1 MIRSAKLV
9 NKAFN
14 GFLLASVLTVLGSQ
28 AGALIDALMLSHF
41 IGADAMAG
49 VNITKPV
56 TQLLFS
62 LTCIVAQGGAM
73 LTGMAIG
80 NQDKKCANGVFST
93 SFMVLFLMGVVG
105 SILPFICGNSLVH
118 LLCSEPSLMVHTA
131 NYLNVQLYGAL
142 PLIMMLSLMMY
153 VAVDGAPKLVTKAT
167 IASEVTHVVLGFIF
181 LKFCGWGV
189 VGAAWATNISYIM
202 AVLLMLTHFR
212 KNGSLEFRL
221 GDFNLGNLGK
231 LLLMGLPMGI
241 STSLIAVRMLGSNH
255 AAMTYMGAHGME
267 AMAVCATLLSFSM
280 IIISGTINSYTPV
293 ATVLKGSNDNHGV
306 ALVSRHAMAFMAMGL
321 GVYVALMVV
330 FPGTFAS
337 IFGITDPEAIKI
349 ARTGIAIHALNIF
362 MQGFCILIPLYQ
374 IYSHK
379 TLSLIVS
386 AGQPLLPMA
395 MFWLLCAHP
404 CGISPWWGFFIGQ
417 VMVLLIIAP
426 FILYKYF
433 TDKSMVPFFLIPRK
447 SADHLFDVTVP
458 ARIEELDSTMKSVQ
472 HFLTDECKATPQ
484 QAIAATV
491 VIDELAQ
498 NAIKHG
504 TATCIDIRV
513 SVTGNQVKVMLHDD
527 GRPFNPTLQLASGD
541 ENATGIAQPR
551 NTLGLQIVQG
561 LTHDL
566 TYTHT
571 FSQNVISYTTPL

>member
-56 TQLLFS
+56 TQLIFS

-80 NQDKKCANGVFST
+80 NQDKRQANGVFST
-93 SFMVLFLMGVVG
+93 SFIVLLLMGLVG
-105 SILPFICGNSLVH
+105 SMLPFICSDGLVH
-118 LLCSEPSLMVHTA
+118 LLCNEPSLMVHTS

-142 PLIMMLSLMMY
+142 PLILMLALMMY

-167 IASEVTHVVLGFIF
+167 IASEITHVVLGFIF

-189 VGAAWATNISYIM
+189 VGAAWATNISYVV
-202 AVLLMLTHFR
+202 AVTLMLSHFR
-212 KNGSLEFRL
+212 EKESLKFSL
-221 GDFNLGNLGK
+221 GTFSTTSLGK

-241 STSLIAVRMLGSNH
+241 STSLIAVRMLGANH

-280 IIISGTINSYTPV
+280 IIISGTVNSFTPV
-293 ATVLKGSNDNHGV
+293 ATVLKGSDDNRGV
-306 ALVSRHAMAFMAMGL
+306 ALVSRHAMAFMAIGL
-321 GVYVALMVV
+321 GVYVALMVA

-337 IFGITDPEAIKI
+337 IFGISNPEAMEI
-349 ARTGIAIHALNIF
+349 ARVGIAIHAFNIF
-362 MQGFCILIPLYQ
+362 MQGFCILIPMYQ

-386 AGQPLLPMA
+386 IGQPLLPMA

-404 CGISPWWGFFIGQ
+404 CSISPWWGFLIGQ

-426 FILYKYF
+426 FILYKYL
-433 TDKSMVPFFLIPRK
+433 TDKSMIPFFLILRK
-447 SADHLFDVTVP
+447 NADHLFDVTIP
-458 ARIEELDSTMKSVQ
+458 ASIGELDSTINDVQ
-472 HFLTDECKATPQ
+472 HYLTGECNIPNKDAVTV
-484 QAIAATV
+484 TV
-491 VIDELAQ
+491 VIDELVQ

-504 TATCIDIRV
+504 TASCIDLRV
-513 SVTGNQVKVMLHDD
+513 SVTGNQVKVMIHDD
-527 GRPFNPTLQLASGD
+527 GRPFNPTLNPAPTNDSSQA
-541 ENATGIAQPR
+541 I
-551 NTLGLQIVQG
+551 GLKIVQG

-566 TYTHT
+566 TYTYT
-571 FSQNVISYTTPL
+571 FSQNVMSYTTTV

>member
-56 TQLLFS
+56 TQLIFA

-80 NQDKKCANGVFST
+80 NQDKHRANGVFST
-93 SFMVLFLMGVVG
+93 SFVVLFLMGLVG
-105 SILPFICGNSLVH
+105 SMLPFVCGDSLVH
-118 LLCSEPSLMVHTA
+118 LLCSEPTLMVHTS

-142 PLIMMLSLMMY
+142 PLILMLALMMY

-167 IASEVTHVVLGFIF
+167 IASEITHVVLGFIF

-189 VGAAWATNISYIM
+189 MGAAWATNISYTV
-202 AVLLMLTHFR
+202 AVVLMLSHFR
-212 KNGSLEFRL
+212 EKESLKFSL
-221 GDFNLGNLGK
+221 GGFSLASLSK
-231 LLLMGLPMGI
+231 LLLMGLPMGV
-241 STSLIAVRMLGSNH
+241 STSLIAVRMLGANH

-293 ATVLKGSNDNHGV
+293 ATVLKGSDDNRGV
-306 ALVSRHAMAFMAMGL
+306 ALVSRHAMAFMAIGL
-321 GVYVALMVV
+321 GVYVALMVA

-337 IFGITDPEAIKI
+337 IFGINDPEAMKI
-349 ARTGIAIHALNIF
+349 ARVGIAIHAFNIF
-362 MQGFCILIPLYQ
+362 MQGFCILIPMYQ

-404 CGISPWWGFFIGQ
+404 CDISPWWGFLIGQ

-426 FILYKYF
+426 YILYKRF
-433 TDKSMVPFFLIPRK
+433 TDKSMIPFFLIPRK

-458 ARIEELDSTMKSVQ
+458 ARVEELDATMKETQ
-472 HFLTDECKATPQ
+472 QFLSGECGATPQ
-484 QAIAATV
+484 EAVAITV

-504 TATCIDIRV
+504 TASCIDLRV
-513 SVTGNQVKVMLHDD
+513 SVTGKQVKVMLHDD
-527 GRPFNPTLQLASGD
+527 GRPFNPTLQPAAGD
-541 ENATGIAQPR
+541 DKAI
-551 NTLGLQIVQG
+551 GLKIIQG
-561 LTHDL
+561 LATDL

-571 FSQNVISYTTPL
+571 FSQNVMSYTTTL